1 MKLCLHVFSSRED
14 TTRLATL
21 LSGVPLCCFFLYFAL
36 TFSKRK
42 ISRVDWEKRV
52 AKTAVKLSIN
62 ATELPAETRAT
73 RANDSAGEAVIV
85 EREQLLIVYT
95 TIIVLGTICVVGR
108 SFSSFRMCLRISI
121 NLHDMI
127 FRGITRAKMA
137 FFNNNPSGRI
147 LNRFARDINN
157 IDSLL
162 PSIMIDV
169 LQVGSLIDFSI
180 KSAVISSLPSIL
192 HRTFCNT

>member
-1 MKLCLHVFSSRED
+1 MLSFSI
-14 TTRLATL
+14 
-21 LSGVPLCCFFLYFAL
+21 FFYFAL
-36 TFSKRK
+36 NFHI

-62 ATELPAETRAT
+62 ATELPSAI
-73 RANDSAGEAVIV
+73 RANDSVEAVKV
-85 EREQLLIVYT
+85 EREQLLIIYT
-95 TIIVLGTICVVGR
+95 TIMVLGTICVVCR

-137 FFNNNPSGRI
+137 FFHNNPSGRI

-169 LQVGSLIDFSI
+169 LNVCHQI
-180 KSAVISSLPSIL
+180 
-192 HRTFCNT
+192 C